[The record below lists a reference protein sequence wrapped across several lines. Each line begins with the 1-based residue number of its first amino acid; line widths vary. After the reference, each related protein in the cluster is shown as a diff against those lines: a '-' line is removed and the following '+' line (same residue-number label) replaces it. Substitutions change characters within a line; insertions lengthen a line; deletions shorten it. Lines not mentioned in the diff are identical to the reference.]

1 MIIYCFLTSNTPKP
15 IDIVEP
21 VVGGTIGFILL
32 IIVVILICCIIAVV
46 IRKNY
51 KRQSYNTQDV
61 IYDIPTVSILE
72 SNGSW
77 QPNTS
82 AVLTSSAPLLPR
94 NPVVQTSRQQTFNGS
109 TPFNIEDNPAYQLA
123 GVAHG
128 GYQPNYDNMRGT
140 SFM

>member
-1 MIIYCFLTSNTPKP
+1 MFLDSSTPRTINII
-15 IDIVEP
+15 EP
-21 VVGGTIGFILL
+21 VVGSTIGFILL
-32 IIVVILICCIIAVV
+32 IIILICCIIAVV

-72 SNGSW
+72 SNGSR

-82 AVLTSSAPLLPR
+82 AALTSSAPLPPR

-109 TPFNIEDNPAYQLA
+109 TPFNKEDNPAYQLA
-123 GVAHG
+123 GVVHG
-128 GYQPNYDNMRGT
+128 GYQSNYDNMRGI